1 MKKLTPKQQRFVAEY
16 LIDMNATQAA
26 IRAGYSEKTAQE
38 IGAQNLSKLMVATA
52 IAEAQAARSERTEIT
67 QDRVLKEYAR
77 IAFSDMRAF
86 AKWGPDGVSLIESD
100 QLPEDA
106 ALCVAEVTETTTQH
120 GGSIKFK
127 LHDKRAALDS
137 LAKHLGMFQTEDDT
151 SKQPD
156 FVPLEDR
163 LAGYLRE
170 ETIEAALNAIQ
181 IAEELI
187 KE

>member
-1 MKKLTPKQQRFVAEY
+1 MKMLTPKQQRFVEEY
-16 LIDMNATQAA
+16 LVDLNATQAA

-67 QDRVLKEYAR
+67 QDRVLLEYAR
-77 IAFSDMRAF
+77 IAFSDMRTF

-106 ALCVAEVTETTTQH
+106 ALCVAEVTETTTKH

-137 LAKHLGMFQTEDDT
+137 LAKHLGMFQTEDEEPRH
-151 SKQPD
+151 PD
-156 FVPLEDR
+156 AVPLEER

-170 ETIEAALNAIQ
+170 ETINAAENVARMRPG
-181 IAEELI
+181 
-187 KE
+187 